1 MRKIMAVGRSLRL
14 ARALGYDPR
23 LAWLG
28 MAVHLRCGVTV
39 YPACGAMPRAHS
51 ETRSG

>member
-39 YPACGAMPRAHS
+39 YPVYVGLHRIGWA
-51 ETRSG
+51 